1 MNFTQL
7 QLLTKQELNK
17 LNNVN
22 YYGSHEQIL
31 HENYI
36 VNNSNIEML
45 YNESIQEY
53 YNKCIIQ
60 LH

>member
-1 MNFTQL
+1 MTIQNTI
-7 QLLTKQELNK
+7 TQELNK

-22 YYGSHEQIL
+22 YYGSDEQIL

-36 VNNSNIEML
+36 VNHSNVEML

-53 YNKCIIQ
+53 YNK
-60 LH
+60 LNTMFNR